1 MARGGFARRRRPMS
15 LKLIAILVGIGLV
28 VVIGVLFFFASQAD
42 SRRPV
47 QQELSVPA
55 TNIGPNSQPANPQ
68 PAGGGDAPP
77 Q

>member
-1 MARGGFARRRRPMS
+1 MARGGFSRRRRPMS
-15 LKLIAILVGIGLV
+15 MKLIAIIAG
-28 VVIGVLFFFASQAD
+28 VVIVLLIGALFWFAGQAD

-55 TNIGPNSQPANPQ
+55 TNIGPNSQPAE
-68 PAGGGDAPP
+68 AGGDAPA

>member
-1 MARGGFARRRRPMS
+1 M
-15 LKLIAILVGIGLV
+15 KLIAIIAG
-28 VVIGVLFFFASQAD
+28 VVIVLLIGALFWFAGQAD

-55 TNIGPNSQPANPQ
+55 TNIGPNAQPPG
-68 PAGGGDAPP
+68 GGGDAPP

>member
-1 MARGGFARRRRPMS
+1 MARGGFSRRRRPMS
-15 LKLIAILVGIGLV
+15 MKLIAIIAG
-28 VVIGVLFFFASQAD
+28 VVIVLLIGALFWFAGQAD

-55 TNIGPNSQPANPQ
+55 TNIGPNAQPPG
-68 PAGGGDAPP
+68 GGGDAPP

>member
-15 LKLIAILVGIGLV
+15 MKLIAIIAGIV
-28 VVIGVLFFFASQAD
+28 VVVLIGGLFWAAGQAD
-42 SRRPV
+42 SRRPE

-55 TNIGPNSQPANPQ
+55 TNIGPNAQPP
-68 PAGGGDAPP
+68 GTSGDAPA

>member
-1 MARGGFARRRRPMS
+1 MARGGFSRRRRPMS
-15 LKLIAILVGIGLV
+15 MKLIAIIAG
-28 VVIGVLFFFASQAD
+28 VVIVLLIGALFWFAGQAD

-55 TNIGPNSQPANPQ
+55 TNIGQNSQPA
-68 PAGGGDAPP
+68 AGGDAPA